1 MPISGTRYRPS
12 RSMQKGLPMTSSP
25 ASDRTNLP
33 ADRFTRRGLLQTSG
47 AALAVTA
54 ASTLPSQAWAA
65 QMSAATPEAAPVLD
79 PDVLDAFI
87 TETMESMGVPG
98 ASVAVIQ
105 NGEPVLIKGYG
116 IRELGSDAL
125 VDADTVFQLASNTKP
140 MTAFVLG
147 TLIEEGLFDWDTPIV
162 DVLPELQL
170 WDPYPTRFLTLR
182 DVLAH
187 RSGFPAFGGDL
198 LGHIGYDRAEMLRR
212 LRFVPPAGSFREVAA
227 YSNLGFFIAGEVIS
241 RLTGAPWEE
250 AMQERLFTPLGM
262 SRSGAALAD
271 RPADG
276 NMSANH
282 GLVDGTLQVVPPD
295 DHGVFGSAG
304 SAISSANDLARW
316 MQALLDDGAVG
327 GEQVMLPETVR
338 EMLLPSMVSGLSFS
352 EMAPINEYSSFSYGL
367 GWANYNY
374 HGSEVI
380 EKGGAL
386 DGIRTVVVFVPEL
399 NAGVAVVANL
409 NLTALPEAIRGFV
422 LEQLL
427 GPADVDV
434 QAAILEAAAILQ
446 SAFSE
451 EIPIPESPVPASS
464 PLEDF
469 AGLYENALY
478 SDFVIS
484 VEGEGLRLEA
494 GTAGKSATLTHV
506 GYNSFLLDWETVT
519 SIPAIA
525 TFTIGPYGIA
535 SGFEEESLGR
545 LDRVGDS

>member
-1 MPISGTRYRPS
+1 MTRS
-12 RSMQKGLPMTSSP
+12 TSSDQ
-25 ASDRTNLP
+25 AHLLV
-33 ADRFTRRGLLQTSG
+33 DRFTRRGLLQTGG

-54 ASTLPSQAWAA
+54 ASTLPSRTLAA
-65 QMSAATPEAAPVLD
+65 QTDAATPEPAPG
-79 PDVLDAFI
+79 LDAAAIDAFVS
-87 TETMESMGVPG
+87 ETMESMGVPG

-105 NGEPVLIKGYG
+105 NGQPVLIEGYG
-116 IRELGSDAL
+116 VRDLATGDP

-140 MTAFVLG
+140 MTSFVLG

-170 WDPYPTRFLTLR
+170 WDLYPTRYLTSR

-250 AMQERLFTPLGM
+250 AMKERLFTPLGM
-262 SRSGAALAD
+262 TRSGPTLFD

-276 NMSANH
+276 NMSANYAM
-282 GLVDGTLQVVPPD
+282 VDGTIQAVPAD
-295 DHGVFGSAG
+295 DHGVYGSAG
-304 SAISSANDLARW
+304 SAISTANDLARW
-316 MQALLDDGAVG
+316 MQTLMDGGAVS
-327 GEQVMLPETVR
+327 GEQVMQPETVR

-374 HGSEVI
+374 RGYEVI

-386 DGIRTVVVFVPEL
+386 DGIRTVVVFVPAL
-399 NAGVAVVANL
+399 NTGVAVAANL
-409 NLTALPEAIRGFV
+409 NLTALPEAVRGFV

-434 QAAILEAAAILQ
+434 QAEIQKAAAFLQ
-446 SAFSE
+446 SAFTAE
-451 EIPIPESPVPASS
+451 TPQPENPTPPSVPLDA
-464 PLEDF
+464 F
-469 AGLYENALY
+469 TGTYENDLY
-478 SDFVIS
+478 SDFQIS
-484 VEGEGLRLEA
+484 VDGEGLHLEA
-494 GTAGKSATLTHV
+494 GPANKPATLTHV
-506 GYNSFLLDWETVT
+506 NYNSFLLDWGTVT
-519 SIPAIA
+519 SIPSIA
-525 TFTIGPYGIA
+525 TFTIGSEGLAI
-535 SGFEEESLGR
+535 GFEEEALGR
-545 LDRVGDS
+545 LDRVVEV